1 MGPTMDILGNT
12 LATIGAAWIC
22 LLATIVLFDY
32 FQNAINGQANIL
44 LAGWSFFDIVLL
56 SLPGIALVAIGMKVS
71 RIF

>member
-56 SLPGIALVAIGMKVS
+56 SLPGIALVAIG
-71 RIF
+71 

>member
-32 FQNAINGQANIL
+32 FQNAINGQAI
-44 LAGWSFFDIVLL
+44 AGWSFFDIVLL
-56 SLPGIALVAIGMKVS
+56 SLPGIALVAIGMKV
-71 RIF
+71 